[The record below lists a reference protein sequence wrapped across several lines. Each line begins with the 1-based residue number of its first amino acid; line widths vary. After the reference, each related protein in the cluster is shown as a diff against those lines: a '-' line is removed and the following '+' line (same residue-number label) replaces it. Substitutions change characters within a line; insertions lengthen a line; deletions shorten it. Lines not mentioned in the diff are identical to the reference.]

1 MVIPVAA
8 CLAELFGRRGLHIL
22 TLTYIGSLSAKSA
35 ESNSKTQSADSSW
48 LARYLLATAGVDGV
62 MQADNIP

>member
-1 MVIPVAA
+1 MVIPVDA

-22 TLTYIGSLSAKSA
+22 TLTYIASLSDK
-35 ESNSKTQSADSSW
+35 SNSKTQSADSSW